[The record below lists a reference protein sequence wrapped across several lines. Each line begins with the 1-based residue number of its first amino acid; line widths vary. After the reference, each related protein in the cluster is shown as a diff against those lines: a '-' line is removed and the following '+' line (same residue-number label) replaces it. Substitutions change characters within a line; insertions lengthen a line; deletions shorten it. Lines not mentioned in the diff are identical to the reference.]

1 MLTNNFS
8 QAAPNTIAHDRASE
22 TTRSDEAYTHGTRIL
37 YCEDIEHQ
45 QFTPARDSVRS
56 YAIKF

>member
-8 QAAPNTIAHDRASE
+8 QAAPNTIANDRASE
-22 TTRSDEAYTHGTRIL
+22 TTRSDEPCAHGTRIL
-37 YCEDIEHQ
+37 CREDIKDQ
-45 QFTPARDSVRS
+45 QFAPSRNSAGS